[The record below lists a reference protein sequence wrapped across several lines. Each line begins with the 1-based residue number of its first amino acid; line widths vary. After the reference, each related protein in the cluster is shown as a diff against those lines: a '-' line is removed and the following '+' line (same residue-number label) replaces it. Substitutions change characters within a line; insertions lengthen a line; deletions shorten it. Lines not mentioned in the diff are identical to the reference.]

1 MEANQILFIAIA
13 LLTVLSAAV
22 VAFSNKIIHSAFAL
36 LATFTGFA
44 MLYVYLSADYLA
56 VTQIIIYVGGIL
68 ILIIFG
74 VLMTHKI
81 YSTTKKTAHNSILVS
96 LLGGVLAAGLIL
108 FIISLNPWA
117 ANIAKDFSPT
127 TAVIGK
133 EILTNYLLPF
143 EIISVLLLG
152 ALIGAIFIA
161 RQEDKEK

>member
-13 LLTVLSAAV
+13 LLTILSAAV

-44 MLYVYLSADYLA
+44 MLYVYLSADFLA
-56 VTQIIIYVGGIL
+56 VTQIVVYVGGIL
-68 ILIIFG
+68 ILILFG

-81 YSTTKKTAHNSILVS
+81 YSTTKKTAHNSIVLS
-96 LLGGVLAAGLIL
+96 LLGGLLALGLIF
-108 FIISLNPWA
+108 FIISMYPWA
-117 ANIAKDFSPT
+117 PAVVKDFSPT
-127 TAVIGK
+127 TAVIGT
-133 EILTNYLLPF
+133 EILSGYLLPF

-152 ALIGAIFIA
+152 ALIGAIYIA

>member
-56 VTQIIIYVGGIL
+56 VTQIIIYIGGIL

-81 YSTTKKTAHNSILVS
+81 YSTVKKTAHNSVFTS
-96 LLGGVLAAGLIL
+96 LLGGLLAAGLL
-108 FIISLNPWA
+108 FYVITLNPWA
-117 ANIAKDFSPT
+117 ATLVKDFSPT

-143 EIISVLLLG
+143 ELVSVLLLG
-152 ALIGAIFIA
+152 ALIGAIYIA

>member
-44 MLYVYLSADYLA
+44 MLYVYLSADFLA
-56 VTQIIIYVGGIL
+56 VTQIVVYVGGIL
-68 ILIIFG
+68 ILILFG

-81 YSTTKKTAHNSILVS
+81 YSTTKKTAHNSLIVS
-96 LLGGVLAAGLIL
+96 LVGGLLAAGIII
-108 FIISLNPWA
+108 FIISKTPWA
-117 ANIAKDFSPT
+117 PMLVKGFNPT
-127 TAVIGK
+127 TAIIGK
-133 EILTNYLLPF
+133 EILTGYLLPF

-152 ALIGAIFIA
+152 ALIGAIYIA
-161 RQEDKEK
+161 RAEDK